1 MNDEIKNFIDYY
13 VDEIRN
19 ENAAFFAGAG
29 FSKASGYV
37 DWKTLLSSI
46 AMGLGLD
53 INKERDLATLA
64 QFSFNKNGNRLQINK
79 VLCKEFTTQKDPTKN
94 HEILA
99 RLPINVI
106 WTTNYDD
113 LIEQAFRNVRK
124 NLDVKKRNQD
134 LSNTMPNRECILYKM
149 HGDKDSLDEVVLIK
163 DDYERYYKKHKQFLS
178 ALTGDLISK
187 TFLFVGFSFHD
198 PNLDYI
204 LSRVRVEYEQNARQ
218 HYAIMKSL
226 QRNDFDSDAEF
237 EYARKRNEYFLN
249 DLKRYSITPLLIDD
263 YSEITDILRE
273 IERKLNQNNV
283 FISGSAAEYGSFSK
297 EEADYFI
304 KLLSKQLI
312 QNDFNIISG
321 FGLGVGSSVMS
332 GALEEIYMSN
342 TESID
347 NRLLLRPFPQ
357 GEDVK
362 KLWQRYRED
371 MISRAGVSIFV
382 FGNKIDNNVVVDANG
397 VKSEF
402 EIAKEKNNILIP
414 VGCTGFMT
422 KKLWDDV
429 NSDLQKYYGEV
440 DSCVVEKF
448 KKLNEQMPIGDMVQ
462 NIIDLIN
469 ELRRK

>member
-1 MNDEIKNFIDYY
+1 
-13 VDEIRN
+13 
-19 ENAAFFAGAG
+19 
-29 FSKASGYV
+29 
-37 DWKTLLSSI
+37 
-46 AMGLGLD
+46 
-53 INKERDLATLA
+53 
-64 QFSFNKNGNRLQINK
+64 
-79 VLCKEFTTQKDPTKN
+79 
-94 HEILA
+94 
-99 RLPINVI
+99 
-106 WTTNYDD
+106 
-113 LIEQAFRNVRK
+113 
-124 NLDVKKRNQD
+124 
-134 LSNTMPNRECILYKM
+134 MPNRECILYKM

-187 TFLFVGFSFHD
+187 TFLFVGFSFQD

-226 QRNDFDSDAEF
+226 QRNDFECDAEF

-312 QNDFNIISG
+312 QNDFNIISE
-321 FGLGVGSSVMS
+321 FGLGVGSSVIS

-362 KLWQRYRED
+362 KIWQRYRED

-469 ELRRK
+469 EWLNRYIGDLLI

>member
-1 MNDEIKNFIDYY
+1 
-13 VDEIRN
+13 
-19 ENAAFFAGAG
+19 
-29 FSKASGYV
+29 
-37 DWKTLLSSI
+37 
-46 AMGLGLD
+46 
-53 INKERDLATLA
+53 
-64 QFSFNKNGNRLQINK
+64 
-79 VLCKEFTTQKDPTKN
+79 
-94 HEILA
+94 
-99 RLPINVI
+99 
-106 WTTNYDD
+106 
-113 LIEQAFRNVRK
+113 
-124 NLDVKKRNQD
+124 
-134 LSNTMPNRECILYKM
+134 M

-187 TFLFVGFSFHD
+187 TFLFVGFSFQD

-226 QRNDFDSDAEF
+226 QRNDFECDAEF

-321 FGLGVGSSVMS
+321 FGLGVGSSVIS

-462 NIIDLIN
+462 NIINLIN
-469 ELRRK
+469 GVESKSRK

>member
-1 MNDEIKNFIDYY
+1 
-13 VDEIRN
+13 
-19 ENAAFFAGAG
+19 
-29 FSKASGYV
+29 
-37 DWKTLLSSI
+37 
-46 AMGLGLD
+46 
-53 INKERDLATLA
+53 
-64 QFSFNKNGNRLQINK
+64 
-79 VLCKEFTTQKDPTKN
+79 
-94 HEILA
+94 
-99 RLPINVI
+99 
-106 WTTNYDD
+106 
-113 LIEQAFRNVRK
+113 
-124 NLDVKKRNQD
+124 
-134 LSNTMPNRECILYKM
+134 M

-187 TFLFVGFSFHD
+187 TFLFVGFSFQD

-226 QRNDFDSDAEF
+226 QRNDFESDAEF

-297 EEADYFI
+297 EEADNFI

-321 FGLGVGSSVMS
+321 FGLGVGSSVIS

-429 NSDLQKYYGEV
+429 NSDLQR
-440 DSCVVEKF
+440 
-448 KKLNEQMPIGDMVQ
+448 LNRYIGDL
-462 NIIDLIN
+462 LI
-469 ELRRK
+469 